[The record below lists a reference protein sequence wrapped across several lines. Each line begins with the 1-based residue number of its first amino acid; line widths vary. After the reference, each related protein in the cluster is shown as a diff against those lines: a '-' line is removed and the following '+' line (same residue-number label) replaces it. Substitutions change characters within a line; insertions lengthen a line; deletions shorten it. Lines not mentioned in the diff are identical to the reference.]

1 MKSLQL
7 KVNEALTCLQGINQC
22 LQLPSST
29 RSNYLHAELT
39 CPALLPC
46 LTAIKRI
53 RITQQST
60 CEFSSRTTWS
70 NPPCSC
76 QQHTPQPLNPNQFYN
91 LYRKGALRVCP
102 PLAAVPSMAPLRSCR
117 HLAQPSPSP
126 SPGFSSSPGDPG
138 SFHPHLPI
146 PFSSPLEFSHLP
158 GQNSTFSPT
167 PTSRNPRFQPAPT
180 TPCPA
185 LPRHLDLH
193 AYLTSCSL

>member
-1 MKSLQL
+1 MRIFLMKSLQL

-60 CEFSSRTTWS
+60 CEFSSRTMWS

-102 PLAAVPSMAPLRSCR
+102 PWPLFPAWLPSGAAAILHSHPRLPRRGSPPSLGTLAPSTLISQS
-117 HLAQPSPSP
+117 L
-126 SPGFSSSPGDPG
+126 F
-138 SFHPHLPI
+138 PHL
-146 PFSSPLEFSHLP
+146 
-158 GQNSTFSPT
+158 
-167 PTSRNPRFQPAPT
+167 
-180 TPCPA
+180 
-185 LPRHLDLH
+185 
-193 AYLTSCSL
+193 